1 MFGGASFLVI
11 MNNSVLSRLKKRPV
25 KTILVIRFR
34 FMGDMVVM
42 TPLFSNLRRHFPEAR
57 IVAFVDDVYAD
68 VLRYH
73 PDVDEVM
80 TFPRRETRT
89 KNLRVRRKAWVEM
102 IKKLRES
109 HFDLVIDLAKGRTSS
124 FFTRVTNAPVR
135 IGYIPKEGAQ
145 WNTRFYTYPMRDGE
159 MDGMHCV
166 DHYLQPLVDV
176 LELPVL
182 TRDLVLP
189 PRDEEKQRVSE
200 LMQQNGLQPQ
210 KFILLHPG
218 ARAPRKR
225 WPVEHW
231 AKLAD
236 ELTARYGFPLV
247 VIGAEGER
255 DISERVL
262 ELASPSIVNFVGQL
276 SVGELAAL
284 AAQARLFIGNDSG
297 PMHVVST
304 TGTDIVCLFGP
315 TDDRVWQPSSPNH
328 RVLRRPCPC
337 TLAGPETPCDIEGA
351 RCLRG
356 IPPEEVLQA
365 AASFLGDIEQN
376 TAQPKIA

>member
-1 MFGGASFLVI
+1 MNKLVFA
-11 MNNSVLSRLKKRPV
+11 RFKKRPV
-25 KTILVIRFR
+25 RNILVIRFR

-73 PDVDEVM
+73 PDVDEIM
-80 TFPRRETRT
+80 IFPRTETRA
-89 KNLRVRRKAWVEM
+89 KNLRVRRKAWVKM
-102 IKKLRES
+102 IKMLRES
-109 HFDLVIDLAKGRTSS
+109 RYDLVIDLAKGQTSS

-135 IGYIPKEGAQ
+135 IGFIPKEGPQ
-145 WNTRFYTYPMRDGE
+145 WNTKFYTDPMRDRE
-159 MDGMHCV
+159 ADGIHCV

-176 LELPVL
+176 LELPIL
-182 TRDLVLP
+182 TRDLVLEP
-189 PRDEEKQRVSE
+189 YEAEKQRVCE
-200 LMQQNGLQPQ
+200 LMQQNGL
-210 KFILLHPG
+210 KSNDFILLHPG

-236 ELTARYGFPLV
+236 ELSARYRLPLV

-255 DISERVL
+255 EISERVL
-262 ELASPSIVNFVGQL
+262 ELATPTIVNFVGQL
-276 SVGELAAL
+276 SIGELAAL

-337 TLAGPETPCDIEGA
+337 TLAGPETPCDFEGA
-351 RCLRG
+351 RCLRS

-365 AASFLGDIEQN
+365 AATFLDAT
-376 TAQPKIA
+376 TADVAIIAAAP